1 MGTGHPI
8 FKRDP
13 NHIHPW
19 SERWVHPLL
28 NHGFWWVFNHGS
40 LNVPIEHHPTIRYM
54 VCNGYYK
61 VMSNIPKMGQLPTP
75 VNVRGM
81 GFSEDFSWCLGC
93 MINNTIGRDIF
104 MGHRWILTLDTATTS
119 NIKQSEIM
127 GVSEV
132 FDHSE
137 SVWTWDEQKVSTL
150 VFAKRLSYWSLEG
163 SHHNSKL
170 SHFWGG
176 YLSTINQV
184 LWIPDWP
191 CQIWGY
197 EWWELEQRLTI
208 PLGRSFVGELFAMYP
223 DSGGITIHNYQRFVD
238 IHDLLTQTFRRIGG
252 FYARW
257 IQCTSN
263 IMLFFI
269 KQPFWWKGATTG
281 PELHM
286 FDHVWGRDEWP

>member
-1 MGTGHPI
+1 
-8 FKRDP
+8 
-13 NHIHPW
+13 
-19 SERWVHPLL
+19 
-28 NHGFWWVFNHGS
+28 
-40 LNVPIEHHPTIRYM
+40 
-54 VCNGYYK
+54 
-61 VMSNIPKMGQLPTP
+61 
-75 VNVRGM
+75 
-81 GFSEDFSWCLGC
+81 
-93 MINNTIGRDIF
+93 
-104 MGHRWILTLDTATTS
+104 MGHSWILTLDTWARTS
-119 NIKQSEIM
+119 NIKQSVM
-127 GVSEV
+127 GVAEV

-150 VFAKRLSYWSLEG
+150 VFAKRLSSWSLEG

-208 PLGRSFVGELFAMYP
+208 PLGRSFQVGELFAMYP

-257 IQCTSN
+257 IQCASN

-269 KQPFWWKGATTG
+269 KQAFWWKGATTG